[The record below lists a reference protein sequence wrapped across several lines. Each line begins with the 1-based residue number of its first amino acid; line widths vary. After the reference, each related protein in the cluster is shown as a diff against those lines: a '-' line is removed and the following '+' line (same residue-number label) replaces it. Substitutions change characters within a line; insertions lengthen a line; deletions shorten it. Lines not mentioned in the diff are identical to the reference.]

1 MIKNFTISIFFYYIG
16 RYQDNFHHCMVL
28 LKLKV
33 HVSKAP
39 SPGTVIQQERIVHSI
54 IGVQVHPHACKD
66 LKVYMY
72 QSNICHFKDTFCVIG
87 ENIDTNL
94 HVVIRFVY
102 YSYRPSRVYIF
113 YIAVEHSRSIEAKP
127 GK

>member
-1 MIKNFTISIFFYYIG
+1 
-16 RYQDNFHHCMVL
+16 MVL

-66 LKVYMY
+66 LKVYLNVSIKHLPFQGY
-72 QSNICHFKDTFCVIG
+72 LLRDWRKYRHKLTCGDT
-87 ENIDTNL
+87 L
-94 HVVIRFVY
+94 
-102 YSYRPSRVYIF
+102 RVL
-113 YIAVEHSRSIEAKP
+113 
-127 GK
+127 